1 MDEELN
7 IAHKGLTAAKWLQYV
22 KENRVEMLVV
32 SLLLYS
38 VGALDKAIT
47 YGTGICV

>member
-1 MDEELN
+1 MEAATDTV
-7 IAHKGLTAAKWLQYV
+7 KTGMTAARCMAYV